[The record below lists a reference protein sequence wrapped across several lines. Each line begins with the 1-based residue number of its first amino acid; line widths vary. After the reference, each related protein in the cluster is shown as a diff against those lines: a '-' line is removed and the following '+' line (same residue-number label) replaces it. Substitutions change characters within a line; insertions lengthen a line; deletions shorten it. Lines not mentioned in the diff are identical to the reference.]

1 MKRFFP
7 FLFLFI
13 LFLNVTIPLVEQLQ
27 GGDLYELVEL
37 GTDDADEEGKTETE
51 KEKEKESISFAHQ
64 QVFGLYTFK
73 LKKLRKSLF
82 PADNLPSSELYTSS
96 PELPPEV

>member
-1 MKRFFP
+1 MKHFFP

-13 LFLNVTIPLVEQLQ
+13 MFLNVTIPLVEQLQ
-27 GGDLYELVEL
+27 VEDLYELAEL

-64 QVFGLYTFK
+64 QAMGLYTFK
-73 LKKLRKSLF
+73 LKKLRKSSF
-82 PADNLPSSELYTSS
+82 STNNLPSSELYTSS